1 MRTVSVTLV
10 TYTYDDHELVRGLL
24 SSITGWT
31 AMPSAIVVVDDG
43 SAEPFTPDLPEEVT
57 ERLPDI
63 EVLRVPEN
71 RGNTHARALGAARAA
86 TRFILSVDADIR
98 FPAHWLAVCLPAAA
112 RPGVG
117 MAGTA
122 IRPRTGDDLLSRY
135 LELTYTLNRGAAGS
149 VPFLPGGA
157 WLARRDAFE
166 AVGGFSGYEERFG
179 QDAYLSRRLRD
190 NGYLLWAVGG
200 VEAFE
205 VRRIGRLQMVR
216 RGWRWQGHHMKAAL
230 DEGRPLDEVLNV
242 VLYSMRDRMLRSRA
256 ADPRLLYF
264 DLLYALHALFDT
276 VAHAAQTMGQVGGQ
290 GGAQVGGQLGGEGAR
305 AALRHSAAAF
315 LKPWPQLC
323 TALCADLAELGHAPL
338 PTDLAAA
345 PPFDLAAALSFAV
358 GTEEMDAVC
367 GGLGE
372 VLG

>member
-24 SSITGWT
+24 SSATGWT
-31 AMPSAIVVVDDG
+31 AMPSAIVVIDDG
-43 SAEPFTPDLPEEVT
+43 SAEPFTPDLPEEVA
-57 ERLPDI
+57 ERLPPI
-63 EVLRVPEN
+63 EVVRVPEN

-135 LELTYTLNRGAAGS
+135 LELTYTLNRGASGS

-166 AVGGFSGYEERFG
+166 AVGGFSGYEERYG
-179 QDAYLSRRLRD
+179 QDAYLSRRLRE
-190 NGYLLWAVGG
+190 NGYLLWAVDG

-242 VLYSMRDRMLRSRA
+242 VLYSMRERMLRSRA

-264 DLLYALHALFDT
+264 DLLYALHALLDT
-276 VAHAAQTMGQVGGQ
+276 VAHASARTEGQAGQTGGD
-290 GGAQVGGQLGGEGAR
+290 GAR
-305 AALRHSAAAF
+305 ATLRHAAAAF
-315 LKPWPQLC
+315 LAPWPQLC

-358 GTEEMDAVC
+358 GADELAAVC

>member
-1 MRTVSVTLV
+1 M
-10 TYTYDDHELVRGLL
+10 
-24 SSITGWT
+24 
-31 AMPSAIVVVDDG
+31 
-43 SAEPFTPDLPEEVT
+43 
-57 ERLPDI
+57 
-63 EVLRVPEN
+63 LR
-71 RGNTHARALGAARAA
+71 
-86 TRFILSVDADIR
+86 IR
-98 FPAHWLAVCLPAAA
+98 
-112 RPGVG
+112 
-117 MAGTA
+117 
-122 IRPRTGDDLLSRY
+122 
-135 LELTYTLNRGAAGS
+135 
-149 VPFLPGGA
+149 
-157 WLARRDAFE
+157 
-166 AVGGFSGYEERFG
+166 GYEERYG

-190 NGYLLWAVGG
+190 NGYLLWAVDG

-242 VLYSMRDRMLRSRA
+242 VLYSMRERMLRSRA

-264 DLLYALHALFDT
+264 DLLYALHALMDT
-276 VAHAAQTMGQVGGQ
+276 VAHAAQRMGQAEGQ
-290 GGAQVGGQLGGEGAR
+290 ATALAGGEGAR

-358 GTEEMDAVC
+358 GNDELAAVC
-367 GGLGE
+367 GGLGD